1 MNIQQFKY
9 VLAVVELKHFET
21 AAEACFVAQSTLST
35 MINKFEDEIGIKIF
49 NRKTKPVSITAE
61 GAQIIKRLRIIQKEM
76 DALDNVV
83 QELKGEMT
91 GELRIGI
98 IPTTAPDLLPLF
110 LSKFASGFPK
120 IKMIVQE
127 LTTLEIQKA
136 LKNRML
142 DVGILA
148 IPLEDD
154 ELVELNL
161 YSEPF
166 LFYDCSTEKVKS
178 TIAIQELDY
187 SKLWLLEEG
196 HCLRTQVQNI
206 CELSDKSQEKQINI
220 EFKAGS
226 LDSLLR
232 FTKASEGVTILPYLA
247 SLALSKSDQKK
258 LTPFKFPTPVR
269 SIGLVTHKHF
279 AKKQLL
285 NQLQVI
291 IKQVI
296 LPLIPKNHLTQQFN
310 PLS

>member
-1 MNIQQFKY
+1 
-9 VLAVVELKHFET
+9 
-21 AAEACFVAQSTLST
+21 
-35 MINKFEDEIGIKIF
+35 
-49 NRKTKPVSITAE
+49 
-61 GAQIIKRLRIIQKEM
+61 M

-110 LSKFASGFPK
+110 LSKFASDFPK

-166 LFYDCSTEKVKS
+166 LFYDCSTEKIKS

-206 CELSDKSQEKQINI
+206 CELSDKSQEKHVNI

-232 FTKASEGVTILPYLA
+232 FTKATKGVTILPYLA
-247 SLALSKSDQKK
+247 SFALSKSDQKK
-258 LTPFKFPTPVR
+258 LIPFKFPTPVR

-279 AKKQLL
+279 VKKQLL
-285 NQLQVI
+285 NQLQAI
-291 IKQVI
+291 IQQVI
-296 LPLIPKNHLTQQFN
+296 LPLIPKNHSTKQFN

>member
-285 NQLQVI
+285 NQLQAI